1 MPSVINGK
9 PIIVGLED
17 VQQSLRDLGKRLST
31 NVVRRGLLAGA
42 GVIRDEARRLA
53 PVRTGALRK
62 SIVSQTKGRGYDGTG
77 PTEHVAVV
85 TIAKKAYQQTATGK
99 IRGVKKSDFKKKQG
113 LIKPRQYAHLVEFG
127 TRPHSLKKGDQ
138 LARGRR
144 PHVQTGPA
152 NHPGATAKPFMRP
165 AFDTK
170 KQEAIRV
177 FAATVRTELAKELV
191 KKGKGGAAA
200 MALSGTRA
208 VQAVEA
214 VA

>member
-1 MPSVINGK
+1 MP
-9 PIIVGLED
+9 P
-17 VQQSLRDLGKRLST
+17 
-31 NVVRRGLLAGA
+31 
-42 GVIRDEARRLA
+42 EADQVAAQL
-53 PVRTGALRK
+53 TGQL
-62 SIVSQTKGRGYDGTG
+62 QD
-77 PTEHVAVV
+77 
-85 TIAKKAYQQTATGK
+85 
-99 IRGVKKSDFKKKQG
+99 
-113 LIKPRQYAHLVEFG
+113 HL
-127 TRPHSLKKGDQ
+127 
-138 LARGRR
+138 GRR